1 MDADVCCCSDHKG
14 MQRSPSGL
22 HNMPDFLFKLI
33 SWLCRQN
40 TRQNTGA
47 HRIDSKPFAYKMH
60 NSCFA
65 LDYGEHGPNNLNSI
79 LCFKLKSSEK
89 CLKGTVNSVFS

>member
-89 CLKGTVNSVFS
+89 CLMGTVNSVFS